1 MSDAMTH
8 DEARE
13 RLEDL
18 ALELLDGIERGR
30 VLAHIAGCPIC
41 RAELDAL
48 QRTVSELT
56 YAVMPVSMSADQR
69 ERVRTRLLARARAD
83 LLAPS
88 AADVS
93 VTRSSPVPLA
103 RRSRFTHSAWLA
115 AAASVIALLSVGAM
129 MKMQRERAVML
140 AEKDSMVATLTGPDV
155 AVMKLAPATPRAP
168 SGMMFW
174 DQSRGEWTLVAHNL
188 RMPDA
193 GHGYQLWLVTPRAKI
208 SGGMFIPDVHGDAM
222 MRMRYPLSRD
232 SLAAL
237 AVTEEPRSGSPQ
249 PTTAPLMVASAASR

>member
-1 MSDAMTH
+1 MSDMMTH

-30 VLAHIAGCPIC
+30 VLAHIAGCSIC
-41 RAELDAL
+41 RTELDAL
-48 QRTVSELT
+48 ERTVSELT
-56 YAVMPVSMSADQR
+56 YAVRPVSMSTDQR
-69 ERVRTRLLARARAD
+69 ERVRARLLARARAD
-83 LLAPS
+83 LPAPS
-88 AADVS
+88 AAKVS
-93 VTRSSPVPLA
+93 VAPHSPAQLP
-103 RRSRFTHSAWLA
+103 RRSRFTRSAWLA
-115 AAASVIALLSVGAM
+115 AAASVIAVLSVGAM
-129 MKMQRERAVML
+129 MKMHRERAAML
-140 AEKDSMVATLTGPDV
+140 AERDSMIATLTGPNI

-174 DQSRGEWTLVAHNL
+174 DQARGEWTLVAHNL

-193 GHGYQLWLVTPRAKI
+193 RHGYQLWLVTRRAKI

-222 MRMRYPLSRD
+222 MRLRFRLARD

-249 PTTAPLMVASAASR
+249 PTTPPLMVASAASR